1 MNLFF
6 RGRCAVFFGIAYA
19 AALKLANARVA
30 AVSTAAAQFRFRRT
44 CWPTECGLAAA
55 LAPDRAIQ

>member
-1 MNLFF
+1 MTFFF

-30 AVSTAAAQFRFRRT
+30 AVSTAAAQFRSRKT
-44 CWPTECGLAAA
+44 CRLTERGLAAA